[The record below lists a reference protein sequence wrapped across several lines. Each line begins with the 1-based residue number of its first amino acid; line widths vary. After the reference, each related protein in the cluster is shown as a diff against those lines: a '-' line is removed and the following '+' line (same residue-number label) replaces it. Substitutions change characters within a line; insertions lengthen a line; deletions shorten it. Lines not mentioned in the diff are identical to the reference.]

1 VEAIVKVLFDNADKA
16 RTLVRALV
24 PSIGAPRPL
33 CRQKCDRALDNA
45 VITAR
50 TVRSAVLA
58 AKLDAVSG
66 RVLRG
71 D

>member
-1 VEAIVKVLFDNADKA
+1 VLFENADKA

-33 CRQKCDRALDNA
+33 CPQKCDRALDNA
-45 VITAR
+45 VITSPS
-50 TVRSAVLA
+50 VRSAVLA
-58 AKLDAVSG
+58 AKLDAVAG

-71 D
+71 EAQA